1 MYISY
6 MQCKKYDIAIAELL
20 EEDIL
25 TSHSKFYFASL
36 FLPLEGGFVLQ
47 LNLKVAHKKIVW

>member
-6 MQCKKYDIAIAELL
+6 MQCKKYDIAIAEL
-20 EEDIL
+20 EDIL

-47 LNLKVAHKKIVW
+47 LNLKVTHKKIVW